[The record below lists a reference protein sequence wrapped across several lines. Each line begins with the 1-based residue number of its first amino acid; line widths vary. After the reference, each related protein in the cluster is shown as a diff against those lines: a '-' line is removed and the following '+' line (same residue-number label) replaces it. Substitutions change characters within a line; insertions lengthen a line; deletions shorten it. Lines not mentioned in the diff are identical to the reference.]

1 MCTGNFPFKAVA
13 AMNINC
19 HKALLRRW
27 RKALRATRSRNL
39 HAVSKTHAGRV
50 QKARGQPTHARP
62 KQKLLSYL
70 CFLAFLPFL
79 SFVGVDSSC
88 SPSLGFS

>member
-39 HAVSKTHAGRV
+39 HAV
-50 QKARGQPTHARP
+50 QPTHARP